1 MELLITVEILDLMD
15 KLTIM
20 QVDCIF
26 HMGIAI
32 AFEES
37 LLSLV
42 TLVLPCV
49 NRHFRSR
56 GDVEL
61 WIIRLWWIFLVFGVN
76 IE

>member
-1 MELLITVEILDLMD
+1 MELLIIVNILLLMY
-15 KLTIM
+15 KSTIM
-20 QVDCIF
+20 RVDYILN
-26 HMGIAI
+26 MVITI
-32 AFEES
+32 AFEEN

>member
-1 MELLITVEILDLMD
+1 MELLIIVDILELMD
-15 KLTIM
+15 TSTIM
-20 QVDCIF
+20 RADYIF
-26 HMGIAI
+26 NMGITI